1 MDLGLWSHNQDRRVG
16 TTGLVG
22 AVRRYEQRWRR
33 VHIPAVSLQFIDGF
47 GSGGWPA
54 GGDVHVRPPLHL
66 NQGIPF
72 LCVGGWCHVCLTRV
86 RLTVQ
91 ELLRTRGSDQLQ
103 DADSSRIKVY
113 VRKAGHLPDTMVGE

>member
-1 MDLGLWSHNQDRRVG
+1 MPRDYHDDDYKPIPYNLLMGRQRR
-16 TTGLVG
+16 LVRG
-22 AVRRYEQRWRR
+22 RGCAR
-33 VHIPAVSLQFIDGF
+33 
-47 GSGGWPA
+47 A
-54 GGDVHVRPPLHL
+54 GGLPHVRPPLYL

-72 LCVGGWCHVCLTRV
+72 LCVGFWRHVCLTRV
-86 RLTVQ
+86 RQIVQ